1 MTEETPLQS
10 AVSTHRSMAHLFVA
24 FELVVP
30 VVQLRLEGHT
40 FPHQPLM
47 TDGEVLGER
56 SELRA
61 VLSVIARVRSIDI
74 NKMC

>member
-1 MTEETPLQS
+1 
-10 AVSTHRSMAHLFVA
+10 MAHLFVA
-24 FELVVP
+24 FELVVS

-40 FPHQPLM
+40 FPHQTLM
-47 TDGEVLGER
+47 TDGGVLGER